1 MRFEWDENK
10 NEENIRKHGIDFT
23 DVYKIFNGAMIV
35 NLDERVDY
43 GEDRYIGVGLLKST
57 IAIVVFIEFDCDDI
71 IRFISAR
78 RANKHEIKIFK
89 QEIKNQLG

>member
-10 NEENIRKHGIDFT
+10 NEKNIRKHGIDFT
-23 DVYKIFNGAMIV
+23 DVYEIFNGVMIV
-35 NLDERVDY
+35 TLDERVDY
-43 GEDRYIGVGLLKST
+43 GEDRYIGVGFLKSI
-57 IAIVVFIEFDCDDI
+57 IAIVVFIEVDDI

-89 QEIKNQLG
+89 KEIKNKLG

>member
-1 MRFEWDENK
+1 VKPLTLLLSVHSGHADG
-10 NEENIRKHGIDFT
+10 HAGIPLFPVPT
-23 DVYKIFNGAMIV
+23 LGPLQEK
-35 NLDERVDY
+35 
-43 GEDRYIGVGLLKST
+43 T